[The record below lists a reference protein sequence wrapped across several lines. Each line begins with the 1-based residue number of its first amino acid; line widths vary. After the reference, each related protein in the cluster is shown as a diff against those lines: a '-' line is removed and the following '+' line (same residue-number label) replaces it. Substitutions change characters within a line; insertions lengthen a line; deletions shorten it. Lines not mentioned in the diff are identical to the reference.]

1 MAIITEFKIQSS
13 KFKIENKSL
22 KLTGNCEKAIFNFD
36 L

>member
-1 MAIITEFKIQSS
+1 MAIIKKLKIQRS

-22 KLTGNCEKAIFNFD
+22 KLTENCEKAIFNFE